1 VAPIGPHDDSGVV
14 AVGTVLADRYRI
26 EGVLGSGGMGRVY
39 RGEHV
44 TIGKP
49 VAVKVLH
56 SALGKNQEATVRFQ
70 REALASGRL
79 DHPNIVGVLDFGTLE
94 NGRLYLVMEVLTGEH
109 LGQRLDRDKRIPWPE
124 SLAIIRSV
132 LSGLRH
138 AHERGVVHRDI
149 KPDNVFLATKNED
162 TVVKIL
168 DFGIAKLY
176 GQITADDQQATRAG
190 ITVGT
195 PKYLSPEQ
203 AVGGEI
209 TPAAD
214 LYSASVLLYEML
226 VGRPPF
232 DSEDPLTLLTAHAC
246 GEVPTFHDVAPD
258 LEVPEAV
265 EELVRHGLG
274 KLVSERIGSAA
285 EYTQRIDEIMRANGV
300 DPRATPA
307 LGSPVIPDV
316 GARGTPVGTP
326 TPLSL
331 SVASSRPARPATAP
345 SAPEEPARRRRWAA
359 IAAIAVVAGVAGA
372 VGFGFLRGDGVQ
384 RGQPV
389 ASAPP
394 VDARQAPPARPKQP
408 PPPIVKQAPAAA
420 ASPAPSTSVKQ
431 APPSDAKQAP
441 AAPRTVARDHD
452 KQLAADLHE
461 LQAGA
466 TCTARKKAV
475 AKLVALGDRSAV
487 TALQKARARG
497 KANACL
503 LSAAD
508 QAIKTLK
515 SK

>member
-1 VAPIGPHDDSGVV
+1 
-14 AVGTVLADRYRI
+14 
-26 EGVLGSGGMGRVY
+26 
-39 RGEHV
+39 
-44 TIGKP
+44 
-49 VAVKVLH
+49 
-56 SALGKNQEATVRFQ
+56 
-70 REALASGRL
+70 
-79 DHPNIVGVLDFGTLE
+79 
-94 NGRLYLVMEVLTGEH
+94 
-109 LGQRLDRDKRIPWPE
+109 
-124 SLAIIRSV
+124 
-132 LSGLRH
+132 
-138 AHERGVVHRDI
+138 
-149 KPDNVFLATKNED
+149 
-162 TVVKIL
+162 
-168 DFGIAKLY
+168 
-176 GQITADDQQATRAG
+176 
-190 ITVGT
+190 
-195 PKYLSPEQ
+195 
-203 AVGGEI
+203 
-209 TPAAD
+209 
-214 LYSASVLLYEML
+214 
-226 VGRPPF
+226 
-232 DSEDPLTLLTAHAC
+232 
-246 GEVPTFHDVAPD
+246 
-258 LEVPEAV
+258 
-265 EELVRHGLG
+265 
-274 KLVSERIGSAA
+274 
-285 EYTQRIDEIMRANGV
+285 
-300 DPRATPA
+300 
-307 LGSPVIPDV
+307 
-316 GARGTPVGTP
+316 
-326 TPLSL
+326 L

-359 IAAIAVVAGVAGA
+359 IAAIAVVVGVAGA
-372 VGFGFLRGDGVQ
+372 VGYGFLRGDGVQ

-431 APPSDAKQAP
+431 APPADAKQAP